1 MSNPVSSAH
10 LFGEVVQLVIDC
22 KQCRG
27 PLKDAKALEQ
37 MLVEAA
43 ERVGATVLRTA
54 RCDYVPHGVTL
65 MAFLAESHLLV
76 STWPETDFAVCE
88 IMLCND
94 SMDPS
99 DAWDVV
105 KDVLHPRQ
113 AEIVRISHR
122 QEPNFA
128 PSVTAVSI
136 PHDP

>member
-1 MSNPVSSAH
+1 MPGAH

-27 PLKDAKALEQ
+27 PLNDAKALER

-43 ERVGATVLRTA
+43 ERVGATVLSTA
-54 RCDYVPHGVTL
+54 RCSYVPHGVTL
-65 MAFLAESHLLV
+65 IAFLAESHLLV

-99 DAWDVV
+99 DAWDVI
-105 KDVLHPRQ
+105 KDVLQPRQ

-128 PSVTAVSI
+128 PSVTATSI
-136 PHDP
+136 PHDS

>member
-1 MSNPVSSAH
+1 MPGAH

-27 PLKDAKALEQ
+27 PLEDTKALER
-37 MLVEAA
+37 MLIEAA
-43 ERVGATVLRTA
+43 ERVGATVLSTA

-65 MAFLAESHLLV
+65 IAFLAESHLLI

-94 SMDPS
+94 SMEPS

-105 KDVLHPRQ
+105 NDVLQPGQ

-122 QEPNFA
+122 QEQDFS
-128 PSVTAVSI
+128 PSVTARSI
-136 PHDP
+136 RR